1 VREERVGL
9 EDQPDPPF
17 VRRAKDI
24 RRRVEPDVVVECDPP
39 GRGADEAR
47 DRAQRRRLA
56 GARRPDQGDSPPDVE
71 R

>member
-9 EDQPDPPF
+9 EDETDAPL
-17 VRRAKDI
+17 VGRAEDAC
-24 RRRVEPDVVVECDPP
+24 RSVEPNLVVERDPP
-39 GRGADEAR
+39 GGGPNEAG

-56 GARRPDQGDSPPDVE
+56 GARRPDQGDRSPDVE